1 MKQERMTITK
11 QRMLAPRIYE
21 MTLSGALVQEMTTPG
36 QFLHI
41 RVPDD
46 AFLLRRPI
54 SISWIDQESQSCR
67 IIYRTE
73 GEGTKRFA
81 HLQSGD
87 QLDVLGPLGN
97 GFHIEDLQKDETVF
111 IVGGGIGV
119 PPLYEL
125 SKQLVAKGVRTI
137 HFLGFASS
145 EVMYYEKAFQALGD
159 TRIATDDGTYGVQ
172 GNVGNLLLAADS
184 KPEAVFACGNNG
196 LLKTVEQ
203 LFQDCPN
210 VQLSLES
217 RMACG
222 IGSCYACVCHKA
234 DDPTGTKSVKVCD
247 EGPVF
252 QAGKVVI

>member
-73 GEGTKRFA
+73 G
-81 HLQSGD
+81 GD
-87 QLDVLGPLGN
+87 QAVCPSAKRGSTGCFRPSREWLSYRR
-97 GFHIEDLQKDETVF
+97 FTKDETVF

-137 HFLGFASS
+137 HFW
-145 EVMYYEKAFQALGD
+145 D
-159 TRIATDDGTYGVQ
+159 
-172 GNVGNLLLAADS
+172 LLVR
-184 KPEAVFACGNNG
+184 K
-196 LLKTVEQ
+196 
-203 LFQDCPN
+203 
-210 VQLSLES
+210 
-217 RMACG
+217 
-222 IGSCYACVCHKA
+222 SCI
-234 DDPTGTKSVKVCD
+234 TKRRFKL
-247 EGPVF
+247 
-252 QAGKVVI
+252 